1 MIHSLLRSPSH
12 YFDLTPTGQITN
24 KFSNDLGI
32 LDNLIAYVLMDVIE
46 GPIISV
52 VMFLN
57 IVTIDTFFLIPGC
70 INIVFFILFFL
81 FCKRTII

>member
-32 LDNLIAYVLMDVIE
+32 LDNTMAFVLNDVIE
-46 GPIISV
+46 GPIRSV
-52 VMFLN
+52 VLFVN

-70 INIVFFILFFL
+70 INITFLILFFI
-81 FCKRTII
+81 FCKATIV